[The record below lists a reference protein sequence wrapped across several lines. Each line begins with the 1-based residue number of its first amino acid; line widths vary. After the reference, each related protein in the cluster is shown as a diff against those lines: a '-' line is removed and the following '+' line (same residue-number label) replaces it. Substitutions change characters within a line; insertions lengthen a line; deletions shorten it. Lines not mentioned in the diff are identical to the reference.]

1 MNDFLNVTFLI
12 PYRKNNNIDREH
24 NLLHNL
30 RYLDSILHTE
40 VVIVE
45 QIKSNETSCKSLI
58 INKFNNLNIRHFEY
72 ITDRECI
79 HKTKLYNDGINHIH
93 TPIIASCDVD
103 VFIPLEQMIE
113 AKNLLEN
120 GYDYCFPFSDKYV
133 EISKNLVHERQNFL
147 NTFDFKTYYNS
158 LKIIQNN
165 LPPKAVGMIRACP
178 PGGIVFIK
186 KNVYEYIGLENENF
200 CGYGPEDVE
209 RKNRLEKLKMKTSV
223 ISGNLYHLEHS
234 YEDNQKRITT
244 PHNRELFN
252 SINRMNEQEIQSY
265 YNIK

>member
-12 PYRKNNNIDREH
+12 PYRKNNNIDRQN
-24 NLLHNL
+24 NLLDNL
-30 RYLDSILHTE
+30 RYLNSILHTE

-45 QIKSNETSCKSLI
+45 QLKSNETSCKSLI
-58 INKFNNLNIRHFEY
+58 STEFNNLNIRHFEY
-72 ITDRECI
+72 ITDRDCI
-79 HKTKLYNDGINHIH
+79 HKTKLYNDGIHHIY
-93 TPIIASCDVD
+93 TPLVASCDVD
-103 VFIPLEQMIE
+103 VLIPLEQMIE

-147 NTFDFKTYYNS
+147 NTFDFKTYYNF

-165 LPPKAVGMIRACP
+165 LSPKAVGMIRNCP
-178 PGGIVFIK
+178 PGGIIFLK
-186 KNVYEYIGLENENF
+186 KDVYYYIGLENEEF

-234 YEDNQKRITT
+234 YEHNQKRIST
-244 PHNRELFN
+244 NENNILFEK
-252 SINRMNEQEIQSY
+252 INKMSETEIKLY
-265 YNIK
+265 YGIR